1 MSTKKQPIAERPTT
15 PNPYESYYS
24 QNMLDVDKDIRSD
37 IEKKGM
43 ECRWIDTKEFTA
55 SGNQHRHF
63 WTPYKREV
71 KPGTSETRAT
81 MDIKH
86 GNDPEGFIRR
96 KSLILAVRPKQL
108 GDAHRQQIAART
120 ERLHQSSRAQVAE
133 MKRLAR
139 QAGSK
144 VYEGFDD
151 EDGN

>member
-86 GNDPEGFIRR
+86 GNDPEGFIREKASSSLCVPSNLATLTDNKSPLAQSDFIKVAAR
-96 KSLILAVRPKQL
+96 KSRK
-108 GDAHRQQIAART
+108 
-120 ERLHQSSRAQVAE
+120 
-133 MKRLAR
+133 
-139 QAGSK
+139 
-144 VYEGFDD
+144 
-151 EDGN
+151 